1 MKMDKWCRNRI
12 IKVVEKHKELSQKT
26 KDKVVKLA
34 DSNPDHELVKAFWA
48 TCNAIH
54 LSEGFSDNDFLMIHR
69 DQIGRDIII
78 ELEIIT

>member
-1 MKMDKWCRNRI
+1 MKMDKGCRNKI
-12 IKVVEKHKELSQKT
+12 INIVKKHKELSK
-26 KDKVVKLA
+26 KAKAKAVELA
-34 DSNPDHELVKAFWA
+34 DSNPDHELSKAFWA
-48 TCNAIH
+48 TCNAIY